1 MIRSNGTYLL
11 VWSNALILKGTCWK
25 TEVSENIDTKI
36 LHERSAD
43 KHQMDSL
50 VNENSL
56 LYQPV
61 VEYILIIKCS
71 IL

>member
-11 VWSNALILKGTCWK
+11 VWSNALIFKGTYWK
-25 TEVSENIDTKI
+25 TEVNENTDTKI
-36 LHERSAD
+36 LHRHSAD
-43 KHQMDSL
+43 KHQTDSL
-50 VNENSL
+50 VEENSL

-61 VEYILIIKCS
+61 VEYILIIKHS